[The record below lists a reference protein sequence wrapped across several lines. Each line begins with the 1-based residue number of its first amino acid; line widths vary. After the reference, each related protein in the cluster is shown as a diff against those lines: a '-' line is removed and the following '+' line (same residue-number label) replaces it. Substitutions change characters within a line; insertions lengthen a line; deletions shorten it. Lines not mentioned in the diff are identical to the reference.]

1 MLQQSLEW
9 CLTQLKALGLNYS
22 FVLDMIDREAF
33 MRGMLVTVELS
44 ICIIPLSLLVGVLMS
59 MALTSRHKWLMLPV
73 RAFVEFTRN
82 TPALVQLYFAFL
94 VLNMLLTQY
103 AGIPGNIIPSF
114 AWAVFVIALHK
125 GAINAEAL
133 RAGLDAISPNIIE
146 AARASALNP
155 WQSMIY
161 VRLPLAFRFALPAL
175 INNLVD
181 LVKMTTL
188 ASAIG
193 VGDVTYE
200 SVMIWGQRDNA
211 LELLLLI
218 LVFYML
224 LTLTVSFCGKWLEQ
238 KLRMPGYGQ

>member
-1 MLQQSLEW
+1 MSRSACRPCPQEQQDSRAKH
-9 CLTQLKALGLNYS
+9 TRIQAGLPQPET
-22 FVLDMIDREAF
+22 M
-33 MRGMLVTVELS
+33 
-44 ICIIPLSLLVGVLMS
+44 MS
-59 MALTSRHKWLMLPV
+59 MPA
-73 RAFVEFTRN
+73 RATAPPSMSVVERDTRN